1 MMPRSLYLEFLKQT
15 VDVDFKGLKVVVDA
29 AAGAAWQVAPRLW
42 EELGAQ
48 VQAIN
53 VKPNGLNINVN
64 CGSTYPQAL
73 QEAVRRYGADLG
85 IAHDGDADRVIA
97 VDEQGQLLN
106 GDHIMAICGLD
117 LLRSGKLPQK
127 AIVATPY
134 SNLGL
139 VQAFRQEGGEVFM
152 APNGDRYVLA
162 EMQKRG
168 MLLGGE
174 QSGHIIF
181 LNYNTTG
188 DGLLTSLQLA
198 AVMRRTGKKL
208 SELGA
213 QMQQFPQ
220 SLLNVR
226 VERKEGWEENQAI
239 KAAVAQ
245 AEEEL
250 GSEGRIFVRPS
261 GTEPL
266 FRILVEGRDKV
277 KLEQIANRVGAV
289 IREQLS

>member
-1 MMPRSLYLEFLKQT
+1 M
-15 VDVDFKGLKVVVDA
+15 
-29 AAGAAWQVAPRLW
+29 APRLW